1 MADMMSD
8 RLVKNQG
15 MHINQLN
22 QLNDQ
27 GFETDLSSRNQV
39 GVVQALS
46 PLQSNVFTVI
56 SQQPQ
61 HNKNLSLSG
70 TSQGA
75 SQLFQNTIVSSKS
88 LFHHNA
94 KYSNHDINGTQ
105 RILQESAGPKFR
117 ASKKHIL
124 GQGTGNISVY

>member
-56 SQQPQ
+56 SQ
-61 HNKNLSLSG
+61 
-70 TSQGA
+70 
-75 SQLFQNTIVSSKS
+75 
-88 LFHHNA
+88 
-94 KYSNHDINGTQ
+94 
-105 RILQESAGPKFR
+105 
-117 ASKKHIL
+117 
-124 GQGTGNISVY
+124 